1 MDAAGAAAAAEV
13 ELLLL
18 RVDSAIAS
26 RCGGGG
32 EEISREVL
40 LVDMDRAGREWD
52 GAAAAA
58 AVVVIVMVG
67 LELFYSVHQ
76 LLQKNMKSDN
86 GQMGTK
92 YHMVSSQ
99 KLRH

>member
-1 MDAAGAAAAAEV
+1 MEAAGAVAAAEV

-40 LVDMDRAGREWD
+40 VLVDMDRAGREED
-52 GAAAAA
+52 GAAAADD
-58 AVVVIVMVG
+58 MVHG
-67 LELFYSVHQ
+67 WLLLLDWAWARRGSNYSTRCINSC
-76 LLQKNMKSDN
+76 K
-86 GQMGTK
+86 
-92 YHMVSSQ
+92 
-99 KLRH
+99 RI